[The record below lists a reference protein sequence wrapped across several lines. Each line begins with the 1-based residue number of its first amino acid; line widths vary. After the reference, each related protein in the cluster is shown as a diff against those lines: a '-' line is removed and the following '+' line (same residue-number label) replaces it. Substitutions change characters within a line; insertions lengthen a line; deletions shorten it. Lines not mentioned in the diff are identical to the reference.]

1 MIRDSTCAKC
11 PTKEVIFHMQILAF
25 AASNNGYLK
34 SSPLSVLIIAEV
46 EKCTL
51 YFYLAPNGIIPH
63 FEMSVIFKPVYGA
76 LKVENIWTP
85 RDDPSF
91 DGLLANRIV
100 MGFSVTAEQKCDISL
115 SQKAL

>member
-1 MIRDSTCAKC
+1 
-11 PTKEVIFHMQILAF
+11 
-25 AASNNGYLK
+25 
-34 SSPLSVLIIAEV
+34 
-46 EKCTL
+46 
-51 YFYLAPNGIIPH
+51 
-63 FEMSVIFKPVYGA
+63 MSVIFKPVYGA

>member
-1 MIRDSTCAKC
+1 MYT
-11 PTKEVIFHMQILAF
+11 
-25 AASNNGYLK
+25 
-34 SSPLSVLIIAEV
+34 VL
-46 EKCTL
+46 
-51 YFYLAPNGIIPH
+51 LAPNGIIPH

-100 MGFSVTAEQKCDISL
+100 MGFSVTAEHKRSVISL
-115 SQKAL
+115 